1 MTTTTNAP
9 CVQAQDDFS
18 AYLDG
23 TLNGVAMRAV
33 SAHLDAC
40 PQCAAEFQ
48 TARNLQHLL
57 ASAGPVPAPADLG
70 LKLRL
75 AISHESARRKGHWM
89 DVISAR
95 WDNVFRPALVQYS
108 AGLAGAL
115 LLIGSITMLVGVVA
129 VPQAVLANDTPLGA
143 LTTPHYL
150 YSSAPAQAVITP
162 EDTTIVIQADVDAE
176 GEVYDYTILSGP
188 QDQQVEAQVRN
199 QLMLQHYEPARAF
212 GEPIRGRVLI
222 TFAGASVRG

>member
-1 MTTTTNAP
+1 MNRTNP
-9 CVQAQDDFS
+9 LCDQAQDNFS

-23 TLNGVAMRAV
+23 TLNGVEMQTL
-33 SAHLDAC
+33 SSHLDAC
-40 PQCAAEFQ
+40 EPCTTDFT
-48 TARNLQHLL
+48 TARNLQHVL
-57 ASAGPVPAPADLG
+57 ASVGPVAAPSDLG

-89 DVISAR
+89 DVITTR
-95 WDNVFRPALVQYS
+95 WDNVFRPLLVQYS
-108 AGLAGAL
+108 AGLAGAV

-143 LTTPHYL
+143 ITVPRYL
-150 YSSAPAQAVITP
+150 YSATPAQPVITP
-162 EDTTIVIQADVDAE
+162 EDMTIVIQADVDAQ

-188 QDQQVEAQVRN
+188 QDQQVAAQVRN